1 MPTPLRRRGSGL
13 LQNPRPGMLPS
24 PVSPRLDPLGP
35 LRDRFSTRQSSG
47 SLRPAALFH
56 LPSAPPLSGHRR
68 FHYRAPLAAY
78 PGRTFTGW
86 SPRPSWAVRD
96 TILHGLGYTGLVAS
110 LILVLRV
117 VLAVARDR

>member
-24 PVSPRLDPLGP
+24 PVSPSLDPLGP

-78 PGRTFTGW
+78 PGRIFTGW
-86 SPRPSWAVRD
+86 SPRPSWAVRE
-96 TILHGLGYTGLVAS
+96 TTS
-110 LILVLRV
+110 LVLRIGPNAGNGTLSV
-117 VLAVARDR
+117 GGPRRVARV